1 MSQIEKLQAVLKS
14 YESKLSSLQTLF
26 MSDGKI
32 DAQEQEVISEIEAL
46 MGRINQRLD
55 KAISASSSA
64 ETTTEEDNDV
74 TNTPTELG
82 REPQFEVDPNKRW
95 SFDDFMKERSQV
107 VVDKA
112 SLTAAEKD
120 YFEDYAAL
128 AQKYI
133 DEKMAKYGNGQ
144 KSPISGQSLADAA
157 LKTYF
162 KYGDIKKVVPV
173 EMMLS
178 QLQFETFFGSRGKRE
193 GSEKS
198 PFNVGVYDSGDANF
212 LNQLPDMNAGIEMY
226 FDLMAEDYLSTKDAD
241 ELEKNFT
248 NENNQRYASDKSYET
263 KVQQQSD
270 HIESFAKKR
279 GLDMPDEEGL
289 DEEDGNGGQTPTGDE
304 NEVPP
309 TTNSTISASV
319 GKGGKNKT
327 ADAVLVQKTL
337 NAKNN
342 AGLAVDG
349 DVGPL
354 TIKAIENYQ
363 QKTFGWKD
371 GLIEVG
377 GKTAGALFGTTG
389 SNDNNNTDNNN
400 NSTEEQPTDD
410 DQTSGKEGNYI
421 KPSWIAKAEGY
432 KGKAETATMVKDDPF
447 VKMLFEELGTYNEWA
462 KKQTVKTANWCAAFV
477 SHCLKK
483 SGQSSLTYYDGGRA
497 KSYLNYGKEISKPAY
512 GAIVIFSRSGGGHV
526 GFVVGQT
533 DSHILT
539 LGGNQGNQVCV
550 KPYSKS
556 KVLGYV
562 VPSSWSVPEENY
574 LD

>member
-1 MSQIEKLQAVLKS
+1 MSQIEKLQAVLKD
-14 YESKLSSLQTLF
+14 YESKLNSLQTLF

-55 KAISASSSA
+55 KAIAASSSA
-64 ETTTEEDNDV
+64 TTTEEDNTPTDP
-74 TNTPTELG
+74 PTELG

-133 DEKMAKYGNGQ
+133 DEKMAKYGKGQ
-144 KSPISGQSLADAA
+144 KSPISGQALADAA
-157 LKTYF
+157 LKTYL

-178 QLQFETFFGSRGKRE
+178 QLQFETFFGSRGNRE

-212 LNQLPDMNAGIEMY
+212 LDQLPDMNAGIEMY

-248 NENNQRYASDKSYET
+248 NENDQRYASDKSYET

-270 HIESFAKKR
+270 HIESFAKKQ

-289 DEEDGNGGQTPTGDE
+289 DEEDGNNAQTPSE
-304 NEVPP
+304 NEETPAA
-309 TTNSTISASV
+309 NNTISASV
-319 GKGGKNKT
+319 GKGGKNKS

-377 GKTAGALFGTTG
+377 GKTAGALFGT
-389 SNDNNNTDNNN
+389 SSANDNNSNTADNNA
-400 NSTEEQPTDD
+400 TEDQPTDD
-410 DQTSGKEGNYI
+410 GQTSGKEGNYV

-432 KGKAETATMVKDDPF
+432 TGKAETATMVKDDPF

-462 KKQTVKTANWCAAFV
+462 KSQTVKTANWCAAFV

-483 SGQSSLTYYDGGRA
+483 SGQPSLTYYDGGRA
-497 KSYLNYGKEISKPAY
+497 KSYLKYGTKIDKPAY
-512 GAIVIFSRSGGGHV
+512 GAIVVFSRSGGGHV

-533 DSHILT
+533 ESDILT
-539 LGGNQGNQVCV
+539 LGGNQGNKVCI
-550 KPYSKS
+550 KPYAKS
-556 KVLGYV
+556 KVQGYV
-562 VPSSWSVPEENY
+562 VPSSWTVPEENY

>member
-1 MSQIEKLQAVLKS
+1 MSQIEKLQAVLKD
-14 YESKLSSLQTLF
+14 YESKLNSLQTLF

-55 KAISASSSA
+55 KAIAASSSA
-64 ETTTEEDNDV
+64 TTTEEDNTPTDP
-74 TNTPTELG
+74 PTELG

-133 DEKMAKYGNGQ
+133 DEKMAKYGKGQ
-144 KSPISGQSLADAA
+144 KSPISGQALADAA
-157 LKTYF
+157 LKTYL

-178 QLQFETFFGSRGKRE
+178 QLQFETFFGSRGNRE

-212 LNQLPDMNAGIEMY
+212 LDQLPDMNAGIEMY

-248 NENNQRYASDKSYET
+248 NENDQRYASDKSYET

-270 HIESFAKKR
+270 HIESFAKKQ

-289 DEEDGNGGQTPTGDE
+289 DEEDGNNAQTPSE
-304 NEVPP
+304 NEETPAA
-309 TTNSTISASV
+309 NNTISASV
-319 GKGGKNKT
+319 GKGGKNKS

-377 GKTAGALFGTTG
+377 GKTAGALFGT
-389 SNDNNNTDNNN
+389 SSANDNNSNTADNNA
-400 NSTEEQPTDD
+400 TEDQPTDD
-410 DQTSGKEGNYI
+410 GQTSGKEGNYV

-432 KGKAETATMVKDDPF
+432 TGKAETATMVKDDPF

-462 KKQTVKTANWCAAFV
+462 KNQTVKTANWCAAFV

-483 SGQSSLTYYDGGRA
+483 SGQASLTYYDGGRA
-497 KSYLNYGKEISKPAY
+497 KSYLKYGTKIDKPAY
-512 GAIVIFSRSGGGHV
+512 GAIVVFSRSGGGHV

-533 DSHILT
+533 ESAILT
-539 LGGNQGNQVCV
+539 LGGNQGNKVCV
-550 KPYSKS
+550 KAYSKS
-556 KVLGYV
+556 KVQGYV
-562 VPSSWSVPEENY
+562 VPSSWTVPEENY